1 MITTCKGDRE
11 DHLIANITY
20 TNILTDQY
28 ICQPAIYIYTDIILV
43 LIEPVEYSS
52 LTGHKGI
59 NDILLEEV
67 APIKEGRIL
76 VLVRAVLDMQP
87 VVVVYILL
95 EAELLLCLLAF
106 TEL

>member
-1 MITTCKGDRE
+1 V
-11 DHLIANITY
+11 
-20 TNILTDQY
+20 LTE
-28 ICQPAIYIYTDIILV
+28 P
-43 LIEPVEYSS
+43 IECGS

-59 NDILLEEV
+59 DNILLEEV

-76 VLVRAVLDMQP
+76 ILVYTIPDIQP